1 MKIRLPLFTASLILG
16 MALVALLVWSW
27 SLQQVIQK
35 ENRIQSADYR
45 QLWQAQIS
53 HLQQKQRL
61 WLQSQYY
68 LISTLLGSRNQDQR
82 LQAFLWDY
90 YQRNPN
96 VRSVSLI
103 EFNPDGKIRYQP
115 PKAGCLNLDQSSRQ
129 EFKNFLVPRFTG
141 CSVGDKALLEIVG
154 PVLQSSR
161 NSALVISMDY
171 FSFMKEFSNAAEK
184 KLVLSGATQNL
195 IEYSEVSDSRDNYDT
210 FTINFEEEG
219 QLLGQLHLARQSL
232 GYIDLWL
239 EQIVPVLGLLLLAVL
254 LVYTQFNRL
263 LVRPLLNL
271 ADKMRDTAAG
281 HYSDNAGRFRPVTP
295 GLKLMHEYFHAIQN
309 MTKRDPLTGLN
320 NRVIFEDR
328 LMQAI
333 SEGKRSGRKYALI
346 LIDITNLETIINR
359 QGQYLADALLKQL
372 TQSLLSS
379 LRESDNVSRID
390 KSIFAALLEV
400 PDRDQLVSL
409 AEKIFETLADRFLIY
424 GRELDANIGMG
435 IAIYPE
441 HGADADQLYRNAS
454 AALIE
459 AEKSEWP
466 IVFYRSDDD
475 QADYSGFTVIQ
486 SLRKAIENDELKLVF
501 QPVIDFEDHHT
512 VYLEALLRWKEPDS
526 HKTSIERTIEIA
538 EKNQLIKPLTNW
550 IIAFTCQVLSEL
562 QIERLTIGI
571 NLSMIDLH
579 DKHLPGRI
587 ESYLKQYGVKP
598 EQLVIEITEGQ
609 IMQEPEEVI
618 DILSRLGIMGL
629 SLSID
634 DFGTGQA
641 SLTYLKELPVEKLKI
656 DQSFIR
662 DMVTNKEDRLIVKA
676 TIELAHTLDL
686 KVIAE
691 GVEIVEVYDIL
702 REMKCDYVQGYY
714 ISRPIEA
721 DQIPQWYKLV
731 S

>member
-1 MKIRLPLFTASLILG
+1 MKIRLPLFSASLILG

-129 EFKNFLVPRFTG
+129 EFKNFLVPRFTS
-141 CSVGDKALLEIVG
+141 CRVGDKALLEIVG

-328 LMQAI
+328 LIQAI

-550 IIAFTCQVLSEL
+550 IIAFTCQLLSEL

-579 DKHLPGRI
+579 DQHLPGRI

>member
-1 MKIRLPLFTASLILG
+1 MKMRLPFFSASLILG

-27 SLQQVIQK
+27 SLQQVVQQL
-35 ENRIQSADYR
+35 NSNQSAAYR
-45 QLWQAQIS
+45 QLRQAQIS
-53 HLQQKQRL
+53 LLQQKQRL

-96 VRSVSLI
+96 IRSVSLI
-103 EFNPDGKIRYQP
+103 EFNADGETRYQP
-115 PKAGCLNLDQSSRQ
+115 PKAGCLKLDQNSRQ
-129 EFKNFLVPRFTG
+129 EFSNYLVPRFSS
-141 CSVGDKALLEIVG
+141 CRVDDKALLEIVG
-154 PVLQSSR
+154 PVLHSSR

-171 FSFMKEFSNAAEK
+171 FSFIKEFSSAAGK
-184 KLVLSGATQNL
+184 KLLLNGTTEDL
-195 IEYSEVSDSRDNYDT
+195 IEYTEVSDSGDYYEEV
-210 FTINFEEEG
+210 TINFEEQG
-219 QLLGQLHLARQSL
+219 QLLGQLHLARRSL
-232 GYIDLWL
+232 AYTDLWL
-239 EQIVPVLGLLLLAVL
+239 DQVVPVLGLLVLAVL
-254 LVYTQFNRL
+254 LVYTLFNRL
-263 LVRPLLNL
+263 LVRPLLGL
-271 ADKMRDTAAG
+271 AEKMRDTAVG
-281 HYSDNAGRFRPVTP
+281 NYRDNNGSSRPVTV

-309 MTKRDPLTGLN
+309 MAKRDPLTGLN

-328 LMQAI
+328 LLRAI
-333 SEGKRSGRKYALI
+333 SDGKRSGRKYALI
-346 LIDITNLETIINR
+346 LIDITNLDTIISR

-372 TQSLLSS
+372 TQSLLAS

-390 KSIFAALLEV
+390 KGIFAALLEV

-409 AEKIFETLADRFLIY
+409 VEKIHEALADRFLIY
-424 GRELDANIGMG
+424 GRELDATISMG
-435 IAIYPE
+435 VAIYPE
-441 HGADADQLYRNAS
+441 HGGDADQLYRNAS
-454 AALIE
+454 SALIE

-466 IVFYRSDDD
+466 IIFYRSGDE
-475 QADYSGFTVIQ
+475 QTDYSGFTVIQ

-501 QPVIDFEDHHT
+501 QPVIDFENHHT

-526 HKTSIERTIEIA
+526 HKASIERTIEIA

-550 IIAFTCQVLSEL
+550 IIAFTCQLLSEL
-562 QIERLTIGI
+562 QIEQLVIGI

-579 DKHLPGRI
+579 DQHLPQRI
-587 ESYLKQYGVKP
+587 ETYLEQYGVRP

-641 SLTYLKELPVEKLKI
+641 SLTYLRNLPVEKLKI

-714 ISRPIEA
+714 VSRPIEA
-721 DQIPQWYKLV
+721 DQIPQWYELV
-731 S
+731 T

>member
-1 MKIRLPLFTASLILG
+1 MKIRLPLFSASLILG

-27 SLQQVIQK
+27 SLQQVIQQ
-35 ENRIQSADYR
+35 ENRNQSAAYR

-103 EFNPDGKIRYQP
+103 EFNPDGEIRYQP

-129 EFKNFLVPRFTG
+129 EFKNFLVPGFTS
-141 CSVGDKALLEIVG
+141 CRVGDKALLEIVG

-328 LMQAI
+328 LIQAI

-486 SLRKAIENDELKLVF
+486 SL
-501 QPVIDFEDHHT
+501 
-512 VYLEALLRWKEPDS
+512 
-526 HKTSIERTIEIA
+526 
-538 EKNQLIKPLTNW
+538 
-550 IIAFTCQVLSEL
+550 
-562 QIERLTIGI
+562 
-571 NLSMIDLH
+571 
-579 DKHLPGRI
+579 
-587 ESYLKQYGVKP
+587 
-598 EQLVIEITEGQ
+598 
-609 IMQEPEEVI
+609 
-618 DILSRLGIMGL
+618 
-629 SLSID
+629 
-634 DFGTGQA
+634 
-641 SLTYLKELPVEKLKI
+641 
-656 DQSFIR
+656 
-662 DMVTNKEDRLIVKA
+662 
-676 TIELAHTLDL
+676 
-686 KVIAE
+686 
-691 GVEIVEVYDIL
+691 
-702 REMKCDYVQGYY
+702 
-714 ISRPIEA
+714 
-721 DQIPQWYKLV
+721 
-731 S
+731 

>member
-1 MKIRLPLFTASLILG
+1 MKIRLPLFSASLILG

-35 ENRIQSADYR
+35 ENRIQSAAYR

-295 GLKLMHEYFHAIQN
+295 GLELMHEYFHAIQN

-550 IIAFTCQVLSEL
+550 IIAFTCQLISEL

-579 DKHLPGRI
+579 DQHLPGRI

-609 IMQEPEEVI
+609 IMQEPKEVI
-618 DILSRLGIMGL
+618 DILSRLGSMGL

-662 DMVTNKEDRLIVKA
+662 DMATNKEDRLIVKA
-676 TIELAHTLDL
+676 TIELAHTLGL

-714 ISRPIEA
+714 VSRPIEA

>member
-1 MKIRLPLFTASLILG
+1 MKIRLPLFSASLILG

-35 ENRIQSADYR
+35 ENRIQSAAYR

-96 VRSVSLI
+96 IRSVSLI

-501 QPVIDFEDHHT
+501 QPVVDFEDHHT

-550 IIAFTCQVLSEL
+550 IIAFTCQLLSEL

>member
-1 MKIRLPLFTASLILG
+1 MKIRLPLFSASLILG

-27 SLQQVIQK
+27 SLQQVIQQ
-35 ENRIQSADYR
+35 ENRNQSAAYR

-115 PKAGCLNLDQSSRQ
+115 PKAGCLNLDQNSRQ
-129 EFKNFLVPRFTG
+129 EFKNFLVPRFTS
-141 CSVGDKALLEIVG
+141 CRVSDKALLEIVG

-295 GLKLMHEYFHAIQN
+295 GLELMHEYFHAIQN

-501 QPVIDFEDHHT
+501 QPVVDFEDHHT

-550 IIAFTCQVLSEL
+550 IIAFTCQLISEL

>member
-1 MKIRLPLFTASLILG
+1 MKIRLPLFSASLILG

-35 ENRIQSADYR
+35 ENRIQSAAYR

-129 EFKNFLVPRFTG
+129 EFKNFLVPRFTS
-141 CSVGDKALLEIVG
+141 CRVSDKALLEIVG

-239 EQIVPVLGLLLLAVL
+239 EQIVPVLGLLLLSVL

-263 LVRPLLNL
+263 LVRPLLSL

-346 LIDITNLETIINR
+346 LIDITNLEAIINR

-372 TQSLLSS
+372 TQSLLGS

-550 IIAFTCQVLSEL
+550 IIAFTCQLISEL

>member
-129 EFKNFLVPRFTG
+129 EFKNFLVPRFTS
-141 CSVGDKALLEIVG
+141 CRVGDKALLEIVG

-333 SEGKRSGRKYALI
+333 SAGKRSGRKYALI

>member
-1 MKIRLPLFTASLILG
+1 MKMRLPFFSASLILG

-27 SLQQVIQK
+27 SLQQVVQQ
-35 ENRIQSADYR
+35 ENSNQSAAYR
-45 QLWQAQIS
+45 QLRQAQIS
-53 HLQQKQRL
+53 LLQQKQQL

-68 LISTLLGSRNQDQR
+68 LISTLLGSRNQDRR

-103 EFNPDGKIRYQP
+103 EFNPDGETRYQP
-115 PKAGCLNLDQSSRQ
+115 PKAGCLNLDQGSRQ
-129 EFKNFLVPRFTG
+129 EFSNYLVPRFTS
-141 CSVGDKALLEIVG
+141 CRVDDKALLEIVG

-171 FSFMKEFSNAAEK
+171 FSFMKEFSSAAGKKLLLSSAAED
-184 KLVLSGATQNL
+184 V
-195 IEYSEVSDSRDNYDT
+195 IEFTEVSDSADNHDVI
-210 FTINFEEEG
+210 TINFEEQG
-219 QLLGQLHLARQSL
+219 QLLGRVHLARRSL
-232 GYIDLWL
+232 GFTDLWL
-239 EQIVPVLGLLLLAVL
+239 EQVVPVLGLLLLAVL

-263 LVRPLLNL
+263 LVRPLLSL
-271 ADKMRDTAAG
+271 AEKMRDTAVG
-281 HYSDNAGRFRPVTP
+281 HYRDNNDSSRPVTA

-309 MTKRDPLTGLN
+309 MAKRDPLTGLN

-328 LMQAI
+328 LLRAI
-333 SEGKRSGRKYALI
+333 SDGKRSGRKYALI
-346 LIDITNLETIINR
+346 LIDITNLDTIINR
-359 QGQYLADALLKQL
+359 QGQYLADALLKQI
-372 TQSLLSS
+372 TQSLLAS

-390 KSIFAALLEV
+390 KGIFATLLEV

-409 AEKIFETLADRFLIY
+409 VEKIYEALADRFLIY
-424 GRELDANIGMG
+424 GRELDATICMG

-454 AALIE
+454 SALIE

-475 QADYSGFTVIQ
+475 QTDYSGFTVIQ

-501 QPVIDFEDHHT
+501 QPVIDFENHHT

-526 HKTSIERTIEIA
+526 HKTSIERIIEIA

-550 IIAFTCQVLSEL
+550 IIAFTCQLLSEL
-562 QIERLTIGI
+562 QIEQLAIGI

-579 DKHLPGRI
+579 DQHLPRRI
-587 ESYLKQYGVKP
+587 ETYLKQYSVRP

-641 SLTYLKELPVEKLKI
+641 SLTYLKDLPVEKLKI

-721 DQIPQWYKLV
+721 DQIPQWYELV

>member
-1 MKIRLPLFTASLILG
+1 MKIRLPLFSASLILG

-27 SLQQVIQK
+27 SLHQVIQK

-129 EFKNFLVPRFTG
+129 EFKNFLVPRFTS
-141 CSVGDKALLEIVG
+141 CRVGDKALLEIVG

-328 LMQAI
+328 LIQAI

-550 IIAFTCQVLSEL
+550 IIAFTCQLLSEL

-579 DKHLPGRI
+579 DQHLPGRI

>member
-103 EFNPDGKIRYQP
+103 EFNPDGEIRYQP

-129 EFKNFLVPRFTG
+129 EFKNFLVPRFTS
-141 CSVGDKALLEIVG
+141 CRVGDKALLEIVG

>member
-1 MKIRLPLFTASLILG
+1 MKIRLPLFSASLILG

-129 EFKNFLVPRFTG
+129 EFKNFLVPRFTS
-141 CSVGDKALLEIVG
+141 CRVGDKALLEIVG

-232 GYIDLWL
+232 GYIDIWL

-328 LMQAI
+328 LIQAI

-550 IIAFTCQVLSEL
+550 IIAFTCQLLSEL

>member
-1 MKIRLPLFTASLILG
+1 

-27 SLQQVIQK
+27 SLQLVIQQL
-35 ENRIQSADYR
+35 NSNQSAAYR

-68 LISTLLGSRNQDQR
+68 LISTLLGSRNQDRR

-96 VRSVSLI
+96 VRTVSLI
-103 EFNPDGKIRYQP
+103 EFNPDGETRHQP
-115 PKAGCLNLDQSSRQ
+115 PRAGCLNLDQSSRQ
-129 EFKNFLVPRFTG
+129 EFKNYLVPRFSS
-141 CSVGDKALLEIVG
+141 CRVDDMVLLEIVG

-171 FSFMKEFSNAAEK
+171 FSFMNEFSNAAEK
-184 KLVLSGATQNL
+184 KLLLTGATGNL
-195 IEYSEVSDSRDNYDT
+195 IEYSEVSYSADNNDV
-210 FTINFEEEG
+210 FTINFKEEG

-239 EQIVPVLGLLLLAVL
+239 EQIVPVLGLLLLAVV
-254 LVYTQFNRL
+254 LVYTQFNRS
-263 LVRPLLNL
+263 LVRPLLSL
-271 ADKMRDTAAG
+271 AEKMRDTAVG
-281 HYSDNAGRFRPVTP
+281 HYSDNLGSSRPVTP
-295 GLKLMHEYFHAIQN
+295 GLKLMHDYFHAIQN
-309 MTKRDPLTGLN
+309 MTKRDLLTGLN

-328 LMQAI
+328 LIQAI
-333 SEGKRSGRKYALI
+333 SDGKRSGRKYALI
-346 LIDITNLETIINR
+346 LIDITNLDAIINR

-372 TQSLLSS
+372 TQRLLSR
-379 LRESDNVSRID
+379 LRESDNISRID
-390 KSIFAALLEV
+390 KGIFAALLEV

-409 AEKIFETLADRFLIY
+409 VEKIYEALADRFLIY
-424 GRELDANIGMG
+424 GRELDATIGMG

-441 HGADADQLYRNAS
+441 HGADADQVYRNAS
-454 AALIE
+454 SALIE

-466 IVFYRSDDD
+466 IVFYQSDND
-475 QADYSGFTVIQ
+475 QSDYSGFNVIQ

-501 QPVIDFEDHHT
+501 QPVIDLEDHHT

-526 HKTSIERTIEIA
+526 HETTIERTIEIA

-550 IIAFTCQVLSEL
+550 IIAFTCQLLNEL

-579 DKHLPGRI
+579 DQHLPRRI
-587 ESYLKQYGVKP
+587 ETYLKQYGVRP

-609 IMQEPEEVI
+609 IMQDPEEVI
-618 DILSRLGIMGL
+618 DILNRLGLMGL

-641 SLTYLKELPVEKLKI
+641 SLTYLKKLPVEKLKI

-691 GVEIVEVYDIL
+691 GVEIIEVYDIL
-702 REMKCDYVQGYY
+702 RDMKCDYVQGYY
-714 ISRPIEA
+714 VSRPIEA
-721 DQIPQWYKLV
+721 EQIPQWYKHV
-731 S
+731 N